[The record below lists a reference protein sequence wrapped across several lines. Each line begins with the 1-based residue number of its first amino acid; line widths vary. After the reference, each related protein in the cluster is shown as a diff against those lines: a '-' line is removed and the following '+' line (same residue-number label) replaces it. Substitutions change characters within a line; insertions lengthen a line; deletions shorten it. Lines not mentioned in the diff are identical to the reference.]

1 MKEGRGKRRGK
12 LGGATV
18 RVSLERREEDG
29 ETQVATAH
37 GVDAGLLGGGWLAGV
52 PSRTQL
58 LYDFRQRGLK
68 RRKEN
73 LRLRSGLWIIS
84 FICSNS

>member
-1 MKEGRGKRRGK
+1 M
-12 LGGATV
+12 
-18 RVSLERREEDG
+18 RVSPERREEDSG
-29 ETQVATAH
+29 E
-37 GVDAGLLGGGWLAGV
+37 AGGHCSRGGCWLAGV
-52 PSRTQL
+52 PSRTRL

-68 RRKEN
+68 RRKKN